1 MPSFAHPWS
10 LLLLP
15 LAALVAWGW
24 LRRPRTALRVP
35 GVDPFA
41 ELPAGRATRA
51 RRGGAILRGL
61 GVAALVLAIAGP
73 RWPDPGTRLTSEGI
87 AIAVVVDVS
96 SSMAESDFPWGG
108 STIPRLTAAKRAFR
122 LFVSGGEENDI
133 TLPGRA
139 ADEIGVV
146 AFALHPEDACPLTL
160 DHATLLQLLDAEEP
174 RGVPD
179 TGTNIG
185 DAIAWGLNRL
195 SAAGDRRKVLVLLS
209 DGEHNA
215 PAPALTPRQAAQIAA
230 NRGIPVYTID
240 AGGPAAPDARPEDI
254 AARALGRKALESV
267 ATMTNGRCF
276 VAHDAAALLAACAAI
291 DRLERKPIESFQYRR
306 YAEGY
311 PACAAIA
318 LACFAAVLGLEATRW
333 RRVP

>member
-1 MPSFAHPWS
+1 
-10 LLLLP
+10 LLLP
-15 LAALVAWGW
+15 LGALVAWAW

-35 GVDPFA
+35 GLDAFVD
-41 ELPAGRATRA
+41 LPSGRATRA

-61 GVAALVLAIAGP
+61 GVAALVVAMAGP

-87 AIAVVVDVS
+87 AISVVLDVS
-96 SSMAESDFPWGG
+96 GSMAEADFPWRGA
-108 STIPRLTAAKRAFR
+108 TIPRLSAAKRAFR
-122 LFVSGGEENDI
+122 LFVAGGEENGV
-133 TLPGRA
+133 TLQGRS

-146 AFALHPEDACPLTL
+146 AFAVNPEDTCPLTL
-160 DHATLLQLLDAEEP
+160 DHTTLLQLLDAEEP

-209 DGEHNA
+209 DGEHNV

-240 AGGPAAPDARPEDI
+240 AGGVAAPDAKPEDV
-254 AARALGRKALESV
+254 AERALGRKALESV
-267 ATMTNGRCF
+267 ATMTNGKYF
-276 VAHDAAALLAACAAI
+276 AAHDAAALLTACAAI

-311 PACAAIA
+311 PECAGIA

-333 RRVP
+333 RRAP

>member
-15 LAALVAWGW
+15 LAPLVAWAW

-35 GVDPFA
+35 GLESFA
-41 ELPAGRATRA
+41 HLPGGRATRA
-51 RRGGAILRGL
+51 RRGGAILRSL
-61 GVAALVLAIAGP
+61 GVAALVLAMAAP

-96 SSMAESDFPWGG
+96 GSMAEADFPWGG
-108 STIPRLTAAKRAFR
+108 ATISRLAAAKRAFR
-122 LFVSGGEENDI
+122 LFVSGGEENGV
-133 TLPGRA
+133 TLPGRP
-139 ADEIGVV
+139 ADEIGVI
-146 AFALHPEDACPLTL
+146 AFAVNPEDTCPLTL
-160 DHATLLQLLDAEEP
+160 DHPTLLQLLDAEEP

-209 DGEHNA
+209 DGEHNV

-230 NRGIPVYTID
+230 NRSVPIYTID
-240 AGGPAAPDARPEDI
+240 AGGSTAPDARPEDA

-267 ATMTNGRCF
+267 AAMTNGKSF
-276 VAHDAAALLAACAAI
+276 VAHDSAALLAACSAI